1 MNSVRDAAVR
11 AKGRPRRASSLWR
24 LGHLKDTVWRLVRVE
39 LAARHRGSALGWLW
53 ALMPPLLM
61 LGATY
66 FVFTRIVPLDI
77 PDYPVFLLVG
87 ILGWTLFA
95 RSIGDGTSS
104 LEQRRELVLRPGFRT
119 ELLPITAVLV
129 ALMDYVLALPV
140 LVVALVLTTGIHA
153 SWALVPAVLAVQV
166 VLCAGLALL
175 LAPLQ
180 VFLRDVRQVVAI
192 AIAVGFWLTPVF
204 YRRSQVPDEIAWLYT
219 INPMQYLLEAQRQLL
234 IAGTLPDAAPLLIV
248 ALGSS
253 VLFVAGVGV
262 FAALRDS
269 VPEQL

>member
-1 MNSVRDAAVR
+1 MNSVPDTAVH
-11 AKGRPRRASSLWR
+11 AKSLPRRTSRLWR

-53 ALMPPLLM
+53 ALAPPILM

-66 FVFTRIVPLDI
+66 FVFTRVVPLDI

-95 RSIGDGTSS
+95 RSVGDGTAS
-104 LEQRRELVLRPGFRT
+104 LEQRRELVFRPGFMI

-129 ALMDYVLALPV
+129 ALADYVLALPV
-140 LVVALVLTTGIHA
+140 LVLALALTTGVHV
-153 SWALVPAVLAVQV
+153 SWLLVPTVLAIQI

-180 VFLRDVRQVVAI
+180 VFLRDVRQVVGI

-204 YRRSQVPDEIAWLYT
+204 YRRSQVPDEIAWLYDV
-219 INPMQYLLEAQRQLL
+219 NPMQYLLEAQRQLL
-234 IAGTLPDAAPLLIV
+234 IAGTLPDAAPLVLV
-248 ALGSS
+248 ALAASI
-253 VLFVAGVGV
+253 V
-262 FAALRDS
+262 FAAGIAVFASLRDS
-269 VPEQL
+269 VPEQM